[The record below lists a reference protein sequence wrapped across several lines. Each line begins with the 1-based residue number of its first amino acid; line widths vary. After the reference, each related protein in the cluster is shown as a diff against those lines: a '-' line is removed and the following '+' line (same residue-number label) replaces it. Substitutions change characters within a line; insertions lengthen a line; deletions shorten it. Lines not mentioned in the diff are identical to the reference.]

1 MKRWLTATG
10 VVAITVAALTG
21 VALAASSPAVTTR
34 AASSIKQE
42 SAVLNGTINPNGAPT
57 SYFFQWGLTTGY
69 GATGALRSAGSGT
82 KAVNVKETASGL
94 IPGTTYH
101 YRLLATN
108 KFGSAAGAD
117 HTFKTAGHAPPGVST
132 GPTPSVS
139 QNAATVTGV
148 INPNGQSTSWT
159 FQWGISTSYG
169 SSTFGGTVPAGSSPV
184 TVSQTLQG
192 LAPGTIFHYRL
203 VGSHGGNATSFGA
216 DNYFMTYPSHRPT
229 PRVTR
234 RVTPLHARARH
245 QPWTYTVS
253 GSVGHP
259 ASTPPQFACTGF
271 VGVRFFTGGKR
282 VNFAL
287 APLQSNCTYSTQ
299 VVFHRKP
306 GRGPRGRIVT
316 MHVLVHYRGNG
327 YLAPSDG
334 RKQTVT
340 LG

>member
-1 MKRWLTATG
+1 MKRWLTVTV
-10 VVAITVAALTG
+10 VVAITFAALSA

-34 AASSIKQE
+34 SASNVKQQ

-57 SYFFQWGLTTGY
+57 SYYFQWGLDQNYGVN
-69 GATGALRSAGSGT
+69 GATRSAGSGT
-82 KAVNVKETASGL
+82 KAVNVRQTAAGL

-101 YRLLATN
+101 YRLVAVN
-108 KFGSAAGAD
+108 KFGTTTGAD
-117 HTFKTAGHAPPGVST
+117 RTFKTAGHPPPGVAT
-132 GPTPSVS
+132 GPAS
-139 QNAATVTGV
+139 QVGKNSATITGV
-148 INPNGQSTSWT
+148 INPNGANTTWY
-159 FQWGISTSYG
+159 FQWGTSTTYTNNTTGGFVSG
-169 SSTFGGTVPAGSSPV
+169 SSAPV
-184 TVSQTLQG
+184 IVAQALSGLQ
-192 LAPGTIFHYRL
+192 AGTIFHYRL
-203 VGSHGGNATSFGA
+203 VAANGPSGPSGGA
-216 DNYFMTYPSHRPT
+216 DAIFMTHPLRRPT

-234 RVTPLHARARH
+234 RVAPLHARRHH
-245 QPWTYTVS
+245 QPWTYTIS

-287 APLQSNCTYSTQ
+287 APLHSNCTYSTQ

-306 GRGPRGRIVT
+306 GRGPRGRVVT

-327 YLAPSDG
+327 YLAPSDA